1 MDDIAERGMIK
12 SVAKAVQVMDLL
24 AQNGSAMALGEIAE
38 KLGWAKSTTHGI
50 LSTLVSTSMLEQAQS
65 DGRYSL
71 GIRLFELGCAVS
83 SSWNITSISQVH
95 LQQLA
100 VASGESAFLAV
111 MDGLETV
118 LLDTAMITGNYR
130 IVSPAGTRSPL
141 YCSSHG
147 KVLLAYRQ
155 QKDCERLIKKMQF
168 TKFTPHTIDNAAALQ
183 KSCDEIRARGFCIE
197 KGEYRMGL
205 CSVSAPVFDVNGEV
219 RYAVGV
225 VGMFRDTHSSEFGK
239 VVEAVMSSASA
250 ISYEMGYRPGRR
262 LP

>member
-1 MDDIAERGMIK
+1 VESNVEHGQIK
-12 SVAKAVQVMDLL
+12 SVTKAVMVLDLL
-24 AQNGSAMALGEIAE
+24 ARNGSSMALGEIAD
-38 KLGWAKSTTHGI
+38 KMGWAKSTTHGL
-50 LSTLVSTSMLEQAQS
+50 LSTLVSSSMLEQSQS

-83 SSWNITSISQVH
+83 SSWNITGICQPH

-100 VASGESAFLAV
+100 IGTGESSFLAV
-111 MDGLETV
+111 MDGVETV

-130 IVSPAGTRSPL
+130 IVSPTGTRSPL

-147 KVLLAYRQ
+147 KVLLAYRP
-155 QKDCERLIKKMQF
+155 QKEFERLVKRITF
-168 TKFTPHTIDNAAALQ
+168 TKFTPHTIDNVNALRRG
-183 KSCDEIRARGFCIE
+183 CEEIRARGCCIE

-225 VGMFRDTHSSEFGK
+225 VGMFRDTHSVEFGN
-239 VVEAVMSSASA
+239 VVDSVISAAAA
-250 ISYEMGYRPGRR
+250 ISHEMGYRSPKR
-262 LP
+262 